1 MALMQLISRIPIPIF
16 SKCSFGPKNC
26 IYGHG
31 VYRDYNGFNVE
42 RGPRRYFTSNKFRF
56 KKYNSYNGHIFA
68 QWVLFIVSNVL
79 KFTEKMSLSK
89 VGNKAMGSS
98 MSSSESRMVFVPV
111 PSGPTVIKE
120 SLGSMDDTSRVGDI
134 TTGSSI
140 GSSDSRDGSRSVAKD
155 CLRGG
160 P

>member
-1 MALMQLISRIPIPIF
+1 MALMQLISRI
-16 SKCSFGPKNC
+16 SR
-26 IYGHG
+26 HG

-56 KKYNSYNGHIFA
+56 KNTVYTMDKYLLNRF
-68 QWVLFIVSNVL
+68 LFIVSNVL

-134 TTGSSI
+134 STGSSI